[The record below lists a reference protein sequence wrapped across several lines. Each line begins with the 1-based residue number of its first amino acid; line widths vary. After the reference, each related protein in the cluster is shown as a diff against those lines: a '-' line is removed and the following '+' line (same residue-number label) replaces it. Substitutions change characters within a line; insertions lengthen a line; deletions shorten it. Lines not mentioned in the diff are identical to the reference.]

1 MANKHRKKCL
11 TSLIIREM
19 QIKSAARYHRTPVR
33 VAVNKKAKIPSVGKD
48 VEKREPLYT
57 VSGNKN
63 LCSRNDTA
71 FRNVK
76 N

>member
-11 TSLIIREM
+11 TSLLIREM
-19 QIKSAARYHRTPVR
+19 QIKSARYHRTPVR

-48 VEKREPLYT
+48 VEKREPSYT

-63 LCSRNDTA
+63 LCSRNDAA